1 MQAGARDGEGTDIA
15 PTAFGRAVAVLQR
28 GAKIVS
34 GTMFV
39 LVFSIFMYKIAAR
52 YLAHDEP
59 AWTDE
64 VSVVLFVWIIFW
76 ATALIVRDRDQIVF
90 DLVYRPLPDPAKRVF
105 AVARLLLIGGI
116 FAYALPGSLDYIL
129 FLWRERT
136 PVLGWRLDVVYSCF
150 GLFMIAVLVRSV
162 TGLVRLLGS
171 DWRKAL

>member
-1 MQAGARDGEGTDIA
+1 MQAGARDGDGTGA
-15 PTAFGRAVAVLQR
+15 PMTALGRALAAFQR

-39 LVFSIFMYKIAAR
+39 LVFAIFMYKIGAR

-105 AVARLLLIGGI
+105 AVARLLLVGGI
-116 FAYALPGSLDYIL
+116 FAYALPGSLDYIA

-150 GLFMIAVLVRSV
+150 GLFMIAVIVRSV
-162 TGLVRLLGS
+162 TGLVRLFGA